1 MTCIAV
7 VNLKGGAGKT
17 TLAVHLARGLEITG
31 HSVAI
36 LDTDPQHS
44 ALDWHAAGD
53 GTGIEVIEG
62 QQNSLDLRNQVDA
75 LVSDFGV
82 LIIDGAPHAAALTQV
97 AIGAADLILI
107 PVTPSPLDIWATQE
121 VVDLVKQQR
130 RRRRKLKAAFV
141 MWRIIPRT
149 KIIDTAADA
158 LTHMKLPL
166 LRTRIH
172 QRVNYAAAMI
182 EGKTVLDTAR
192 TGPAAAE
199 IRALIKNIE
208 AL

>member
-17 TLAVHLARGLEITG
+17 TLAVHLARGLEIIG

-36 LDTDPQHS
+36 VDTDPQHS
-44 ALDWHAAGD
+44 ALDWYAAGD
-53 GTGIEVIEG
+53 GTATEVIEG
-62 QQNSLDLRNQVDA
+62 EQNSLDLRNQIAA
-75 LVSDFGV
+75 LNSNFGA

-97 AIGAADLILI
+97 AIEAANLVLI

-121 VVDLVKQQR
+121 VVDLVKQER
-130 RRRRKLKAAFV
+130 RRRRKLKVAFV
-141 MWRIIPRT
+141 MWRITPRT
-149 KIIDTAADA
+149 KIIDAAADA
-158 LTHMKLPL
+158 LAHMKLPL

-182 EGKTVLDTAR
+182 EGRTVLDTAR
-192 TGPAAAE
+192 TGPAATE

>member
-17 TLAVHLARGLEITG
+17 TLAVHLARGLEIVG

-36 LDTDPQHS
+36 VDTDPQQS
-44 ALDWHAAGD
+44 ALDWYAAGD
-53 GTGIEVIEG
+53 GTAPEVIEG
-62 QQNSLDLRNQVDA
+62 KQNSLDLRNQVAA
-75 LVSDFGV
+75 LKSNFEV
-82 LIIDGAPHAAALTQV
+82 LIIDGAPQAAALTQV
-97 AIGAADLILI
+97 AIKAADLVLI
-107 PVTPSPLDIWATQE
+107 PVNPSPLDVWTTQE
-121 VVDLVKQQR
+121 VVDLVKQER

-141 MWRIIPRT
+141 MWRITPRT
-149 KIIDTAADA
+149 KIIDAVADA
-158 LTHMKLPL
+158 LAHMKLPL
-166 LRTRIH
+166 LRTQIH
-172 QRVNYAAAMI
+172 QRVSYAGAMV

-208 AL
+208 EL